1 MKLTDIVTNPSMI
14 LNKVSYKSLPIIDDN
29 GNVLNVNDTFK
40 CKYQKESNAIMVFF
54 TIFINANPAQL
65 FEIEIEYIIHWDIDD
80 TNYDIDIEEKMNN
93 IDETERESLCY
104 TAPSESSLLI
114 ANITRS
120 GLMPPLIVP
129 SNFISQ

>member
-54 TIFINANPAQL
+54 TRIINANPAQL

-93 IDETERESLCY
+93 IDDTIMVS
-104 TAPSESSLLI
+104 TQLLH
-114 ANITRS
+114 
-120 GLMPPLIVP
+120 LPL
-129 SNFISQ
+129 